1 MWSALRVSLGR
12 NMDIANNTAQ
22 GYLFAETPLT
32 WEAHSKIALNVNPK
46 VAWSGV
52 GSLWGMGIS
61 ANIQIAPGWEII
73 PEANI
78 VLNSKEESNA
88 TLGLRWQATD
98 HIAVEAYG
106 STASSITDIG
116 QLINADEVRWGVA

>member
-12 NMDIANNTAQ
+12 NMDIVNNTAQ

-46 VAWSGV
+46 CHWSGV

-61 ANIQIAPGWEII
+61 ANIQIAPGWKLF
-73 PEANI
+73 PRP
-78 VLNSKEESNA
+78 
-88 TLGLRWQATD
+88 TL
-98 HIAVEAYG
+98 
-106 STASSITDIG
+106 S
-116 QLINADEVRWGVA
+116 